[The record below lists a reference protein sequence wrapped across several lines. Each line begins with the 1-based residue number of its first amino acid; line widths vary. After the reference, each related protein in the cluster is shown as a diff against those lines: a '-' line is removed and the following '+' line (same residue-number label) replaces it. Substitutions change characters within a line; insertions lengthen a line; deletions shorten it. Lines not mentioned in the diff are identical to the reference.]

1 MFAMPTARLALAA
14 MVTGLL
20 VAPMASQPASM
31 AAPAPAG
38 SPAPAPAAAAAP
50 VASAEARTVAV
61 DRKKDRFEPAV
72 GVTFNDPA
80 TFGARRVIIGKI
92 IRSIQNTHKG

>member
-1 MFAMPTARLALAA
+1 MFAMPTARLALAG

-20 VAPMASQPASM
+20 VAPMATQPASM

-38 SPAPAPAAAAAP
+38 APAPAAAPAP

-80 TFGARRVIIGKI
+80 TFGARRLIIGKI
-92 IRSIQNTHKG
+92 IRSIENTHKGE